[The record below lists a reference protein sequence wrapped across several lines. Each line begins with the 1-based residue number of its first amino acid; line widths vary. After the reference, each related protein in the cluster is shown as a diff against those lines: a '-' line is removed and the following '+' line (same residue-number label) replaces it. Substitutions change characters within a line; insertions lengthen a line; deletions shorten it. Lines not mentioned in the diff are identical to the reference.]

1 MRGEEFM
8 KKWIKNNFVLF
19 FTILTVI
26 IFTLYEK
33 YLAKII
39 LFFNIPYIPN
49 TRTVQ
54 STFIKYIPVMILLSL
69 ILFMFYKYFN
79 KNNNED

>member
-1 MRGEEFM
+1 M

-49 TRTVQ
+49 VRTVQ

>member
-49 TRTVQ
+49 VRTVQ

>member
-1 MRGEEFM
+1 M

-49 TRTVQ
+49 VRTVQ

-69 ILFMFYKYFN
+69 ILFVFYKYFN